1 MQHHFY
7 FDPLHVKRGTEY
19 PRKQDLCYNPSTV
32 VGNWFEERLAYKKNR
47 FKHTTSY
54 LSQFFPKPYS
64 RVSPNV
70 VWSEKFKSDLANP
83 IVHSKDGCWDYP
95 NFFEN
100 FASTYDLSFN
110 HYPKWYNNIGHID
123 RKLRFRMSRFEP
135 MEDYIDSFH
144 NITRHGLLETKKE
157 EWCLD
162 KSGPHT
168 TQRTHNQDVYK
179 KPSQEDYKFTRHA
192 PPKSNSSKLYESNKN
207 AFYQTLRDGVPAY
220 GVVPNFD
227 LVQVPHQSRC
237 DPITWEC
244 PKKYSKHCP
253 K

>member
-135 MEDYIDSFH
+135 MEDYIDSFATEMAAKMENYVSFISIASAH
-144 NITRHGLLETKKE
+144 VCWITLIQYAILWGCYHR
-157 EWCLD
+157 
-162 KSGPHT
+162 
-168 TQRTHNQDVYK
+168 
-179 KPSQEDYKFTRHA
+179 
-192 PPKSNSSKLYESNKN
+192 
-207 AFYQTLRDGVPAY
+207 
-220 GVVPNFD
+220 
-227 LVQVPHQSRC
+227 
-237 DPITWEC
+237 I
-244 PKKYSKHCP
+244 
-253 K
+253 